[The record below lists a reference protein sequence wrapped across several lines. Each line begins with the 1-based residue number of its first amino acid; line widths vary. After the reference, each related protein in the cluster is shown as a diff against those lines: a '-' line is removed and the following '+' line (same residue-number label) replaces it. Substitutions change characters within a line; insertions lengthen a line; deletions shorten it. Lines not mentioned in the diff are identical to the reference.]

1 VGKAATGATD
11 SVEII
16 DLESPTTTCRILP
29 DFPTNVTGAIGG
41 LGFQD
46 NPIICGG
53 LNASTSY
60 TNKCYSF
67 NVSEWIPSPNMMS
80 AKAYAA
86 VSVSPNRTTSTK
98 LFVTGGLNSSS
109 FLNTIESLT
118 PDGWKTLPPFL
129 PVNIHMHCSVFVNS
143 TTLMVIGGIQN
154 EVYSPLTYYLNTD
167 SNFWV
172 SGPTLNIERCQ
183 QGCGKIRKDRHSSE
197 FSIIVAGGSNGL
209 NWRST
214 VELLDGAAFNWRMG
228 PRLPMGILS
237 SKMVEDPNGGVIL
250 IGGLSDSNVYENS
263 LFQLAHGGEDA
274 VWTKMD
280 QKLKI
285 GRYWH
290 VAFLVPDYMVD
301 CS

>member
-1 VGKAATGATD
+1 V
-11 SVEII
+11 
-16 DLESPTTTCRILP
+16 
-29 DFPTNVTGAIGG
+29 NVTGAIGG
-41 LGFQD
+41 LGYD
-46 NPIICGG
+46 DTPIICGG
-53 LNASTSY
+53 LNETTSY
-60 TNKCYSF
+60 TNKYFSL
-67 NVSEWIPSPNMMS
+67 NESEWISSPDKRS
-80 AKAYAA
+80 AKAFAA
-86 VSVSPNRTTSTK
+86 VSVSPNQTSLSK
-98 LFVTGGLNSSS
+98 LFVTGGQISSSS
-109 FLNTIESLT
+109 FLNTTEALT
-118 PDGWKTLPPFL
+118 PNGWKTLPQSL
-129 PVNIHMHCSVFVNS
+129 PVNIHLHCSVFVNS
-143 TTLMVIGGIQN
+143 TTLIIIGGIQN

-197 FSIIVAGGSNGL
+197 FSIIVAGGSNGS